1 MFYTGVVG
9 TAVAGIPA
17 SFVWVTPT
25 WEELGLLVLMGTFA
39 AGAHN
44 CFIRGYREGDASAIV
59 PFDYSRLVFA
69 AIAGFLIFGD
79 VPDWLT
85 IVGAAIIVATTL
97 YIARREA
104 VEARARRAEAVA
116 ED

>member
-1 MFYTGVVG
+1 M
-9 TAVAGIPA
+9 
-17 SFVWVTPT
+17 
-25 WEELGLLVLMGTFA
+25 
-39 AGAHN
+39 
-44 CFIRGYREGDASAIV
+44 

-104 VEARARRAEAVA
+104 VEARARRAEAVP